1 VRFFRERVELVSDWL
16 LGIPIEDLWSQV
28 ITEARAKERNPEEG
42 VPAVVLEEYRS
53 PSNQ

>member
-1 VRFFRERVELVSDWL
+1 MRFFREGVELVSHWL

-42 VPAVVLEEYRS
+42 VPAIVSEANRS